1 MNNHPV
7 STNII
12 ADNVIPYYEE
22 SNFRFP
28 ALTCQIQRSN
38 LTCLVGPH
46 RAQLRAY
53 LLMLAGIS
61 KPEQGKVEIFGQD
74 VSGLDFLAWQKLRC
88 QIGYHSGTSPVLST
102 QNGLMNAMLPVL
114 YHDDLPFNEATEK
127 ARVLLAEL
135 DCDFELTAFPAQ
147 LNSFQRAQLGL
158 ARALILDPQILV
170 LDVPLYDLGAKE
182 REKMGMLLGKQLE
195 NRTVCMIGGLQHPHF
210 LKQHAKQIIFISE
223 RKIMKFNGWNSF
235 VQAEDLDV
243 QELLSVL

>member
-1 MNNHPV
+1 MNNHAV
-7 STNII
+7 LTNII
-12 ADNVIPYYEE
+12 TYDAIPYNKE

-28 ALTCQIQRSN
+28 ALNCQIQRSN

-53 LLMLAGIS
+53 LLMLAGVS
-61 KPEQGKVEIFGQD
+61 KPKQGKVEILGQD

-88 QIGYHSGTSPVLST
+88 QIGYLSGTSPVLST
-102 QNGLMNAMLPVL
+102 QSGLMNVMLPVL
-114 YHDDLPFNEATEK
+114 YHANLPLYEATEK

-135 DCDFELTAFPAQ
+135 DCDFEFTTFPA
-147 LNSFQRAQLGL
+147 LLSSFQRTQLGL

-182 REKMGMLLGKQLE
+182 REKMSMLLGKHTE
-195 NRTVCMIGGLQHPHF
+195 NRTVCMVGGLQHPHF

-235 VQAEDLDV
+235 VQSEDPDV

>member
-7 STNII
+7 STSIL
-12 ADNVIPYYEE
+12 AYDAIPYYGEDD
-22 SNFRFP
+22 FRFP

-53 LLMLAGIS
+53 LLMLAGIT
-61 KPEQGKVEIFGQD
+61 KPEQGKVEVFGQD
-74 VSGLDFLAWQKLRC
+74 VSGLDFFAWQKLRC

-102 QNGLMNAMLPVL
+102 QNGLMNVMLPVL
-114 YHDDLPFNEATEK
+114 YHDNLSFNEATEK

-135 DCDFELTAFPAQ
+135 GCDFELTAFPAL

-158 ARALILDPQILV
+158 ARALIVDPQILI

-182 REKMGMLLGKQLE
+182 REKMGVLLGKHIE
-195 NRTVCMIGGLQHPHF
+195 NRAVCMIGGLQYPHF

-223 RKIMKFNGWNSF
+223 RKIIKFNGWNSF
-235 VQAEDLDV
+235 VQAEDIDV